1 MKWFFSKEKDS
12 SKLDFNQVEFVE
24 SNGTV
29 WRYKPGK
36 NITANEVARLL
47 PLFLNP
53 NTTADESVAYIKR
66 EKLERNFAI
75 NPEE

>member
-1 MKWFFSKEKDS
+1 MKWFFSKEKDAT
-12 SKLDFNQVEFVE
+12 KLDFNQVEFVLDD
-24 SNGTV
+24 GTV
-29 WRYKPGK
+29 WRYKPTK

-53 NTTADESVAYIKR
+53 NTTPTESVTYIKR

>member
-1 MKWFFSKEKDS
+1 MIWFFSKKDATQ
-12 SKLDFNQVEFVE
+12 LDFNQVEFIL
-24 SNGTV
+24 NDGTV
-29 WRYKPGK
+29 WRYKPTK

-53 NTTADESVAYIKR
+53 NTTPEDSVTYIKR
-66 EKLERNFAI
+66 EKLERNFVI